1 MRTVTCSSFGAVMR
15 EEWSVISSGRWAK
28 TRHRHWIEAEPILG
42 DLGSVTDVADA
53 ISIPIGHSREFSL
66 AVTQA
71 VFRLAVEDPLATRLI
86 LHVMVPMLAKECF
99 KSLQIIESQ
108 GVRLDDSEIITIV
121 LGSASDAIASLVG
134 SEQPFPL
141 RILRQR
147 TIKRISRRRQR
158 LISNLLELTTE
169 TPIER
174 SSPIPEK
181 PPAVLLARTLQ
192 LAVGKG
198 IVSPD
203 DARLVWASTHRGET
217 SMTLAGGDKREA
229 ERLRRRRS
237 RAQRRLVES
246 RSELLEAIA
255 V

>member
-1 MRTVTCSSFGAVMR
+1 MR
-15 EEWSVISSGRWAK
+15 EEWSVISKGRWAK
-28 TRHRHWIEAEPILG
+28 ARHRQWMEAEPILG
-42 DLGSVTDVADA
+42 ELGSVTEVADA
-53 ISIPIGHSREFSL
+53 ISVPIGHSQEFSL

-71 VFRLAVEDPLATRLI
+71 AFRLATGDPLATRLI

-99 KSLQIIESQ
+99 KSLRILQSQ
-108 GVRLDDSEIITIV
+108 GARLDDAEIITIV
-121 LGSASDAIASLVG
+121 LSSANDAISSLAG

-147 TIKRISRRRQR
+147 TIKRITRRRNQ
-158 LISNLLELTTE
+158 LVANSLELTE
-169 TPIER
+169 EPPLE
-174 SSPIPEK
+174 PAAPVPEK
-181 PPAVLLARTLQ
+181 PPAVLLAQTLR

-198 IVSPD
+198 IVTQD

-217 SMTLAGGDKREA
+217 SLTLAGGDRREA

-237 RAQRRLVES
+237 RAQRCLAEH